1 MEMSKVL
8 EQLLPLGKDWEITGV
23 FLQEDLKRI
32 TITVGFNSD
41 FYRFEGNNYKLYDE
55 LPEREWQ
62 HLPWFQYRC
71 YIKCKIPRYVST
83 EGQVKSIPVPW
94 AESRKG
100 YTNLFAAHVIAMLQL
115 VQVQNKVA
123 VICQTTDYIIR
134 RIMEDAVNKA
144 IDKRGIVNDL
154 EYISIDEKAFAKG
167 HEYASIL
174 IDSRV
179 GKVLEMTEGRKAENV
194 AAMVFALSDEEVLP
208 KIKMVNLDMWEAYM
222 KIMEKIAP
230 NAVQIHDK
238 FHLVQKLSDAINK
251 TRQKE
256 VKTEPL
262 LKDARFAVLK
272 NEKNRTKRQ
281 SSQFDAINDAN
292 LLTAQAWRVRE
303 NFKALFEQ
311 TGYLDLIDVYDEW
324 MENALQTGI
333 KYVTDVVKTFERHLE
348 GIFNAILYK
357 TTSAQH
363 ERINGNIQSLIA
375 KARGF
380 VNFERFRINVM
391 FYYGKIDISHRI

>member
-1 MEMSKVL
+1 MEMSAVL
-8 EQLLPLGKDWEITGV
+8 QHLLPLGTDWEITEV
-23 FLQEDLKRI
+23 TFEESLKRI
-32 TITVGFNSD
+32 DIKVS
-41 FYRFEGNNYKLYDE
+41 YKLDSYFVSGVRYKIYDE

-71 YIKCKIPRYVST
+71 YIKCKTPRYINT
-83 EGQVKSIPVPW
+83 EGLVKIVPVPW
-94 AESRKG
+94 ADSRKG
-100 YTNLFAAHVIAMLQL
+100 YTSLFSAQVIAMLQL
-115 VQVQNKVA
+115 VQVQSKVA

-134 RIMEDAVNKA
+134 SIMEDAVNKA
-144 IDKRGIVNDL
+144 IEKRGIEDDF
-154 EYISIDEKAFAKG
+154 EYISIDEKAFARG
-167 HEYASIL
+167 HDYASIL
-174 IDSRV
+174 IDSRA
-179 GKVLEMTEGRKAENV
+179 GKVLELTEGRKAENV
-194 AAMVFALSDEEVLP
+194 AAMMFALTDKEILP
-208 KIKMVNLDMWEAYM
+208 DIKMVNLDMWEAYM
-222 KIMEKIAP
+222 NVMGKIAP
-230 NAVQIHDK
+230 NAVQVHDK

-262 LKDARFAVLK
+262 LKEARFAVLK
-272 NEKNRTKRQ
+272 NEANRTERQ
-281 SSQFDAINDAN
+281 SNQFDAINDAN

-303 NFKALFEQ
+303 NFRGLFEQ
-311 TGYLDLIDVYDEW
+311 TGYLNLIEVYDKW

-333 KYVTDVVKTFERHLE
+333 KYVIDVVKTFERHLE

-380 VNFERFRINVM
+380 ANFERFRINVM
-391 FYYGKIDISHRI
+391 FYFGKVNIPH

>member
-1 MEMSKVL
+1 M
-8 EQLLPLGKDWEITGV
+8 PLGKDWEIREV
-23 FLQEDLKRI
+23 VLQEDLKRI
-32 TITVGFNSD
+32 TITVGYKPD
-41 FYRFEGNNYKLYDE
+41 FYRVEGNSYKLYDE

-71 YIKCKIPRYVST
+71 YIKCKTPRYVST
-83 EGQVKSIPVPW
+83 EGVKSISVPW

-100 YTNLFAAHVIAMLQL
+100 YTNLFAAQVIAMLQL

-134 RIMEDAVNKA
+134 SIMEDAVNKA
-144 IDKRGIVNDL
+144 IDKRGIVNDM

-222 KIMEKIAP
+222 KIMGKIAP

-262 LKDARFAVLK
+262 LKEARFAVLK

-281 SSQFDAINDAN
+281 STQFDAINDAN

-311 TGYLDLIDVYDEW
+311 TGYLDLIDVYDKW

>member
-8 EQLLPLGKDWEITGV
+8 EQLLPLGKDWEISEV
-23 FLQEDLKRI
+23 VLQEDLKRI
-32 TITVGFNSD
+32 TITVGYKPD
-41 FYRFEGNNYKLYDE
+41 FYRVEGNSYKLYDE

-71 YIKCKIPRYVST
+71 YIKCKTPRYVST
-83 EGQVKSIPVPW
+83 EGVKSISVPW

-100 YTNLFAAHVIAMLQL
+100 YTNLFAAQVIAMLQL

-134 RIMEDAVNKA
+134 SIMEDAVNKA
-144 IDKRGIVNDL
+144 IDKRGIVNDM

-222 KIMEKIAP
+222 KIMGKIAP

-262 LKDARFAVLK
+262 LKEARFAVLK

-281 SSQFDAINDAN
+281 STQFDAINDAN

-311 TGYLDLIDVYDEW
+311 TGYLDLIDVYDKW

>member
-8 EQLLPLGKDWEITGV
+8 EQLLPLGKDWEIREV
-23 FLQEDLKRI
+23 VLQEDLKRI
-32 TITVGFNSD
+32 TITVGYKPD
-41 FYRFEGNNYKLYDE
+41 FYRVEGNSYKLYDE

-71 YIKCKIPRYVST
+71 YIKCKTPRYVST
-83 EGQVKSIPVPW
+83 EGVKSISVPW

-100 YTNLFAAHVIAMLQL
+100 YTNLFAAQVIAMLQL

-134 RIMEDAVNKA
+134 SIMEDAVNKA
-144 IDKRGIVNDL
+144 IDKRGIVNDM

-222 KIMEKIAP
+222 KIMGKIAP

-262 LKDARFAVLK
+262 LKEARFAVLK

-281 SSQFDAINDAN
+281 STQFDAINDAN

-311 TGYLDLIDVYDEW
+311 TGYLDLIDVYDKW

>member
-1 MEMSKVL
+1 M
-8 EQLLPLGKDWEITGV
+8 PLGKDWEIREV
-23 FLQEDLKRI
+23 VLQEDLKRI
-32 TITVGFNSD
+32 TITVGYKPD
-41 FYRFEGNNYKLYDE
+41 FYRVEGNSYKLYDE

-71 YIKCKIPRYVST
+71 YIKCKTPRYVST
-83 EGQVKSIPVPW
+83 EGVKSILVPW

-134 RIMEDAVNKA
+134 SIMEDAVNKA
-144 IDKRGIVNDL
+144 IDKRGIVNDM

-222 KIMEKIAP
+222 KIMGKIAP

-262 LKDARFAVLK
+262 LKEARFAVLK

-281 SSQFDAINDAN
+281 STQFDAINDAN

-363 ERINGNIQSLIA
+363 ERINGNIQSLIG

>member
-1 MEMSKVL
+1 M
-8 EQLLPLGKDWEITGV
+8 PLGKDWEIREV
-23 FLQEDLKRI
+23 VLQEDLKRI
-32 TITVGFNSD
+32 TITVGYKPD
-41 FYRFEGNNYKLYDE
+41 FYRVEGNSYKLYDE

-71 YIKCKIPRYVST
+71 YIKCKTPRYVST
-83 EGQVKSIPVPW
+83 EGVKSILVPW

-134 RIMEDAVNKA
+134 SIMEDAVNKA
-144 IDKRGIVNDL
+144 IDKRGIVNDM

-222 KIMEKIAP
+222 KIMGKIAP

-256 VKTEPL
+256 VKT
-262 LKDARFAVLK
+262 
-272 NEKNRTKRQ
+272 
-281 SSQFDAINDAN
+281 
-292 LLTAQAWRVRE
+292 
-303 NFKALFEQ
+303 
-311 TGYLDLIDVYDEW
+311 
-324 MENALQTGI
+324 
-333 KYVTDVVKTFERHLE
+333 
-348 GIFNAILYK
+348 
-357 TTSAQH
+357 
-363 ERINGNIQSLIA
+363 
-375 KARGF
+375 
-380 VNFERFRINVM
+380 
-391 FYYGKIDISHRI
+391 

>member
-8 EQLLPLGKDWEITGV
+8 EQLLPLGKDWEIREV
-23 FLQEDLKRI
+23 VLQEDLKRI
-32 TITVGFNSD
+32 TITVGYKPD
-41 FYRFEGNNYKLYDE
+41 FYRVEGNSYKLYDE

-71 YIKCKIPRYVST
+71 YIKCKTPRYVST
-83 EGQVKSIPVPW
+83 EGVKSILVPW

-134 RIMEDAVNKA
+134 SIMEDAVNKA
-144 IDKRGIVNDL
+144 IDKRGIVNDM

-222 KIMEKIAP
+222 KIMGKIAP

-262 LKDARFAVLK
+262 LKEARFAVLK

-281 SSQFDAINDAN
+281 STQFDAINDAN

-363 ERINGNIQSLIA
+363 ERINGNIQSLIG

>member
-1 MEMSKVL
+1 MEMSAVL
-8 EQLLPLGKDWEITGV
+8 QHLLPLGTDWEITEV
-23 FLQEDLKRI
+23 TFEESLKRI
-32 TITVGFNSD
+32 DIKVS
-41 FYRFEGNNYKLYDE
+41 YKLDSYFVSGVRYKIYDE

-71 YIKCKIPRYVST
+71 YIKCKTPRYINT
-83 EGQVKSIPVPW
+83 EGLVKIVPVPW
-94 AESRKG
+94 ADSRKG
-100 YTNLFAAHVIAMLQL
+100 YTSLFSAQVIAMLQL
-115 VQVQNKVA
+115 VQVQSKVA

-134 RIMEDAVNKA
+134 SIMEDAVNKA
-144 IDKRGIVNDL
+144 IEKRGIEDDF
-154 EYISIDEKAFAKG
+154 EYISIDEKAFARG
-167 HEYASIL
+167 HDYASIL
-174 IDSRV
+174 IDSRA
-179 GKVLEMTEGRKAENV
+179 GKVLELTEGRKAENV
-194 AAMVFALSDEEVLP
+194 AAMMFALTDKEILP
-208 KIKMVNLDMWEAYM
+208 DIKMVNLDMWEAYM
-222 KIMEKIAP
+222 NVMGTIAP
-230 NAVQIHDK
+230 NAVQVHDK

-262 LKDARFAVLK
+262 LKEARFAVLK
-272 NEKNRTKRQ
+272 NEANRTERQ
-281 SSQFDAINDAN
+281 SNQFDAINDAN

-303 NFKALFEQ
+303 NFRGLFEQ
-311 TGYLDLIDVYDEW
+311 TGYLNLIEVYDKW

-333 KYVTDVVKTFERHLE
+333 KYVIDVVKTFERHLE

-380 VNFERFRINVM
+380 ANFERFRINVM
-391 FYYGKIDISHRI
+391 FYFGKVNIPH